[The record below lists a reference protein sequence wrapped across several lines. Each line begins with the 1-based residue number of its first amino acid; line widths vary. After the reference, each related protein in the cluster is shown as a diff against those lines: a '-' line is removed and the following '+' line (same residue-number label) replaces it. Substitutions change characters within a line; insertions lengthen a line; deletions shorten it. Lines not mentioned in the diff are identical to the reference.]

1 MKKFIRNLLALI
13 LAVNCAFCMTAC
25 DSFYE
30 LFVDENDTSSGVY
43 TAIYDKNLTDEEIAG
58 IPEIPFM
65 KGDLRNELKKYDLS
79 LEATLSLDLETE
91 NEASLSFYYY
101 HNKEDADAADYCQIG
116 NSYMG
121 TYTLEGD
128 KLTFAFELSG
138 YNTVIYDVGSDYAEL
153 EEFKNF
159 SYAKDGS
166 CGIWAYENAPWEY
179 EETAIILEDVVK
191 ELPSKIELTFE
202 GNRIIDWKVLK

>member
-1 MKKFIRNLLALI
+1 MKKFLRNLIIAI
-13 LAVNCAFCMTAC
+13 LVLCAAFSLTAC
-25 DSFYE
+25 NSFYE

-43 TAIYDKNLTDEEIAG
+43 TAIYDKNSTDEEIAG
-58 IPEIPFM
+58 IPDIPFM
-65 KGDLRNELKKYDLS
+65 KGDLRSKIKEYDLS
-79 LEATLSLDLETE
+79 FEATVTLDLETE

-101 HNKEDADAADYCQIG
+101 HNKDDAEAADYCQIG

-128 KLTFAFELSG
+128 KLTFVFEPSG
-138 YNTVIYDVGSDYAEL
+138 YNTVIYNVGSDYAEL

-166 CGIWAYENAPWEY
+166 CGIWAYEYATWEY

-191 ELPSKIELTFE
+191 ELPSKIELTFD
-202 GNRIIDWKVLK
+202 GNRITDWRSL